1 MSILKVNTIQD
12 KGGNNLL
19 ASDGAGTISSGGLM
33 TNTPSFFAQLSS
45 DQSVTSATT
54 TKAQV
59 NQVSFDTDSCYDNST
74 NYRFTPTVAGKYFVY
89 GSIQANGSVNS
100 GLAYIMSNIY
110 KNGISISQN
119 LIDNR
124 NNYGGTSSASYT
136 SVIVDMN
143 GSTDYLELYGI
154 HNASSGTAGF
164 DGSTATARTYFGA
177 YRIIGA

>member
-19 ASDGAGTISSGGLM
+19 VSDGAGTITSGGLM

-45 DQSVTSATT
+45 DQSVTSATS

-59 NQVSFDTDSCYDNST
+59 NQVSFDTDNCYDNST
-74 NYRFTPTVAGKYFVY
+74 NYRFTPTIAGKYFVY
-89 GSIQANGSVNS
+89 GSVQANGDVNS
-100 GLAYIMSNIY
+100 GLAYIMSNIR
-110 KNGISISQN
+110 KNGTAISQN

-154 HNASSGTAGF
+154 HNASSGNAGF

-177 YRIIGA
+177 YRLIGA